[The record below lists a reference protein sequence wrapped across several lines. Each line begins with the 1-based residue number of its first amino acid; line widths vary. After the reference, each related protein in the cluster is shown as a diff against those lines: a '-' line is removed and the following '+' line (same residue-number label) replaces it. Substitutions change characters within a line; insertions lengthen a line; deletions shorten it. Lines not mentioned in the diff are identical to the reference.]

1 MKLKLTAAEFHALYA
16 FFEHMIKDARPS
28 DMNGKMLHSILMEIY
43 EKMYRK
49 AFKKKSSYT
58 ITLKDH
64 EAVGFYMFF
73 TAFPVPS
80 EMVFEANLINTI
92 NNSIHQK
99 LS

>member
-16 FFEHMIKDARPS
+16 FFEHMIKDARP
-28 DMNGKMLHSILMEIY
+28 DGMNAKMLHSILMEIY

-49 AFKKKSSYT
+49 AFKKKSSYSVL
-58 ITLKDH
+58 LKDF

-73 TAFPVPS
+73 SKYSIDP
-80 EMVFEANLINTI
+80 EMVFEANLIRTI